1 MNYKLQSMLQ
11 NARKKLIVFAILWL
25 VIIILGIA
33 PFSASLTDAMQTG
46 AFSFEIF
53 LEHLGMYITSPF
65 SSFGLIF
72 TENYIG
78 TFASSTLYFSLFY
91 LAAMLVGLLKAR
103 PKNEYTDIE
112 HGSSGWAENG
122 EQYKVLSQK
131 NGIILAED
139 NYLPLNKMGNINV
152 LVVGRFRFW

>member
-78 TFASSTLYFSLFY
+78 TFASSILYFSLFY
-91 LAAMLVGLLKAR
+91 LAAMLIGLLKAR

-122 EQYKVLSQK
+122 EQYKKKKKK

>member
-53 LEHLGMYITSPF
+53 
-65 SSFGLIF
+65 FG
-72 TENYIG
+72 TP
-78 TFASSTLYFSLFY
+78 
-91 LAAMLVGLLKAR
+91 R
-103 PKNEYTDIE
+103 
-112 HGSSGWAENG
+112 
-122 EQYKVLSQK
+122 
-131 NGIILAED
+131 
-139 NYLPLNKMGNINV
+139 NV
-152 LVVGRFRFW
+152 YN

>member
-46 AFSFEIF
+46 AFS

-122 EQYKVLSQK
+122 EQYKVLSKK

>member
-1 MNYKLQSMLQ
+1 MLQ

-91 LAAMLVGLLKAR
+91 LVAMLVGLLKAR

-122 EQYKVLSQK
+122 EQYKVLSKK

>member
-33 PFSASLTDAMQTG
+33 PFFSISYRLCNWS
-46 AFSFEIF
+46 FSFENF

-122 EQYKVLSQK
+122 EQYKVLSKK

>member
-1 MNYKLQSMLQ
+1 
-11 NARKKLIVFAILWL
+11 
-25 VIIILGIA
+25 
-33 PFSASLTDAMQTG
+33 MQTG

-122 EQYKVLSQK
+122 EQYKVLSKK